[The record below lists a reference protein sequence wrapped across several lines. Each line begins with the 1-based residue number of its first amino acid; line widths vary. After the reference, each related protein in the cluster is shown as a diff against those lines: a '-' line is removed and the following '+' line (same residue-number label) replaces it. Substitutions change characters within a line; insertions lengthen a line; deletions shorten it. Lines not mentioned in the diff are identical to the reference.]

1 MAHVRVGDGAARLA
15 RQLVASLWLTPLLL
29 GCAIYDEAVLPS
41 LTGEFTTGIRAAPG
55 PGSPPLGMAQL
66 APYSAPIYLPVAGD
80 GITAGPLQPL
90 AVIRFVKPD
99 VQFEDELRAA
109 IQYALSSKP
118 DAGFG
123 LVAVSPSGKGAT
135 LDAVAVQRNIERVL
149 AAMTKAGVAENRV
162 IFSAASDHAATA
174 DEVRIYL
181 LDLSK
186 AP

>member
-1 MAHVRVGDGAARLA
+1 MSRFRVGDGTARWV
-15 RQLVASLWLTPLLL
+15 RQLAAVLWSAPLLL

-41 LTGEFTTGIRAAPG
+41 LTGEFATGIRAAPG
-55 PGSPPLGMAQL
+55 PGASPLGMAQL
-66 APYSAPIYLPVAGD
+66 APSSAPIYLPVAGD

-90 AVIRFVKPD
+90 AVIRFVKPEL
-99 VQFEDELRAA
+99 QFEDELRAA
-109 IQYALSSKP
+109 IQRALSSKP

-149 AAMTKAGVAENRV
+149 AAMTKAGVADDRV
-162 IFSAASDHAATA
+162 IFSAASDNDATA

>member
-1 MAHVRVGDGAARLA
+1 MARMARRLA
-15 RQLVASLWLTPLLL
+15 TVLWLAPLLL

-41 LTGEFTTGIRAAPG
+41 LTGEFATGIRAAPG
-55 PGSPPLGMAQL
+55 PGAAPLGMAQL
-66 APYSAPIYLPVAGD
+66 APNSAPIYLPVAGD
-80 GITAGPLQPL
+80 GVVAGPPQPL
-90 AVIRFVKPD
+90 AVIRFIEPD

-123 LVAVSPSGKGAT
+123 LVAVSPSSKGAT
-135 LDAVAVQRNIERVL
+135 LDAAAVQRNIERVL
-149 AAMTKAGVAENRV
+149 AAMTKAGVADNRV
-162 IFSAASDHAATA
+162 IFSAASDNEATA
-174 DEVRIYL
+174 DEVHVYL